1 MKTESAFN
9 YLKIEIPE
17 YDDRISSQKIGYFKI
32 YGIEKERPLIRIN
45 NCFVQGRWIKKKN
58 FIILT
63 RKNIKFLDL
72 ISNSESSIFEER
84 KKMKI
89 KFIKLKKKVKNDDI
103 DSENFF
109 ISKKLKLY
117 KLPLIVK

>member
-1 MKTESAFN
+1 M
-9 YLKIEIPE
+9 Y
-17 YDDRISSQKIGYFKI
+17 
-32 YGIEKERPLIRIN
+32 
-45 NCFVQGRWIKKKN
+45 
-58 FIILT
+58 
-63 RKNIKFLDL
+63 FLDL